1 MTMVTRKRAAK
12 LKESLVVAAELAKQS
27 LDLPS
32 RPRTDLPEL
41 HGDLTDLEDG
51 SLMDLLV
58 LLTRWADY
66 SGGQLAVADV
76 DEQYAIAFV
85 DQLKARGL
93 VETYDAGDEQDT
105 PKGKRAGIT
114 VQRASKALDPI
125 YQGAVQTKLN
135 AYARRKL
142 ISARHAAFERDA
154 AVVSR
159 ELSRRIERDPS
170 ARRTA
175 RLGGAR

>member
-1 MTMVTRKRAAK
+1 MTMVTRKRAEK

-41 HGDLTDLEDG
+41 RGDLTDLEDG
-51 SLMDLLV
+51 ALMDLLV

-76 DEQYAIAFV
+76 DEQYAIAYV

-93 VETYDAGDEQDT
+93 VETYDAGDE
-105 PKGKRAGIT
+105 PSSKRAGIT

-175 RLGGAR
+175 RMGGAR